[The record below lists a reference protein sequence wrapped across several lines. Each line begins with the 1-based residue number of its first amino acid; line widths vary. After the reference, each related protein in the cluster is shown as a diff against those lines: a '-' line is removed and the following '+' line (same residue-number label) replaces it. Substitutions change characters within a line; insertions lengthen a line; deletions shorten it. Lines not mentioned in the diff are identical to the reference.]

1 MKKIVTA
8 TLIPALVAIAVIGS
22 GFSVFYFGNPAKAE
36 SELSPEVEGIVTTG
50 GLKTPAQMV
59 LNLDQ
64 TIETRKAVAGEEVWT
79 NDAEGIYLKNKEGNS
94 DPLTITYT
102 RPNKSNETDD
112 ISGTVQKLIHTYVLV
127 PKAYTPFI
135 TIKQGT
141 GAFMH
146 DGEGL
151 IENEGASPSGEGHTY
166 MFGWT
171 LTDDEKKSDTT
182 TIERRLPGVG
192 STSTNALFT
201 FEYAPYTY
209 DDTDTVKNPYGR
221 SVEFNTVATNEPTNA
236 TEYAKM
242 KDALKDAG
250 SIKIVTYVTFANAAA

>member
-1 MKKIVTA
+1 MKKLVTA
-8 TLIPALVAIAVIGS
+8 TLIPALAAIAVIGS

-64 TIETRKAVAGEEVWT
+64 TIETRKAVAGENVWT

-102 RPNKSNETDD
+102 RPSDANETDD
-112 ISGTVQKLIHTYVLV
+112 ISGTVRKIISTYVLV
-127 PKAYTPFI
+127 PEAYTPFI
-135 TIKQGT
+135 TIKNGT
-141 GAFMH
+141 GANMDNRNGLLDS
-146 DGEGL
+146 DGTL
-151 IENEGASPSGEGHTY
+151 LSTEGHTY
-166 MFGWT
+166 MFGWA

-182 TIERRLPGVG
+182 TIERSLPGVG
-192 STSTNALFT
+192 STSENALFT

-209 DDTDTVKNPYGR
+209 DAADTAKNPYGR
-221 SVEFNTVATNEPTNA
+221 SAEFNTVKTNEPTNA

-242 KDALKDAG
+242 KEALKDAG
-250 SIKIVTYVTFANAAA
+250 NIKIVTFVTFANVA